1 MSYKI
6 LILGLFHYQDP
17 EHEYEL
23 GEVFA
28 TAEAA
33 VTEAK
38 RRLDAQLAGPV
49 KPGTTAE
56 EMVSDWMMFGEDP
69 LILRTDHT
77 QPAADFSSS
86 AYVRQRA
93 TALVLAAEWQRWA
106 ELGDG
111 G

>member
-1 MSYKI
+1 MPYKI
-6 LILGLFHYQDP
+6 LILDLFHYQDP
-17 EHEYEL
+17 ENEYEL

-38 RRLDAQLAGPV
+38 RRLDAQVAYPLE
-49 KPGTTAE
+49 PGTTVE
-56 EMVSDWMMFGEDP
+56 EMVSDWMMFGDDP
-69 LILRTDHT
+69 LVMRTDHT

-86 AYVRQRA
+86 AYVRERA

-106 ELGDG
+106 ELEEGV
-111 G
+111 